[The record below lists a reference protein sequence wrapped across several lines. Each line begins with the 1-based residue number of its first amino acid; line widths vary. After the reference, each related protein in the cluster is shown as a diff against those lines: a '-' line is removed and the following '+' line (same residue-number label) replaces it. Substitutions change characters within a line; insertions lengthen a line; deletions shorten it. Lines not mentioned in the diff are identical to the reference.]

1 MIGLTVQHFV
11 STAVGI
17 ALAVALVL
25 VRGFCRVRRAEIGNI
40 GVDLTRA
47 IVRVLLS
54 IGFVF
59 AVLTVFVGGLLVIQ
73 VSSSPRSPRSPPH
86 AVRAP
91 ELTGHAPGTSPDS
104 GTRPPKRSG

>member
-25 VRGFCRVRRAEIGNI
+25 VRGFCRVRRAEIDNI
-40 GVDLTRA
+40 GVDLTHA
-47 IVRVLLS
+47 IVRVLLP

-73 VSSSPRSPRSPPH
+73 VSSSPRSPPH